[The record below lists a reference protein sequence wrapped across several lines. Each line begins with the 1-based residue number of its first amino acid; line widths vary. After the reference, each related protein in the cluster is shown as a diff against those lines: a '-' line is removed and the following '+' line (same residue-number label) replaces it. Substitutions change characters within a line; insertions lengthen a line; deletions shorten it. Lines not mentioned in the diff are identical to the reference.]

1 MAFTS
6 GTPTGQISMSQ
17 VEAEFPNF
25 AGNSNLRMSN
35 YYNCAYQVP
44 TSGQISMSQLRGKY
58 RYWGGIRFIRRTQSV
73 NTYNDRVE
81 RNGTGYGWRLRTY
94 NSSGLSAN
102 PGTDGA
108 AIRGDGT
115 HRILGRRS
123 VIVEKVF
130 FYYYARRWRV
140 YIQVYDYSSPY
151 SYNIR
156 DAVPSAYELG
166 IRISVNNNQYTNYL
180 TFGNRV
186 GPSGYLNNPYKIV
199 TGDVSRRRVYA
210 WIWQGGF
217 TLSNYFDFQFMTL
230 RQ

>member
-6 GTPTGQISMSQ
+6 GTPTGTISMSD

-25 AGNSNLRMSN
+25 VGTPYYISN

-44 TSGQISMSQLRGKY
+44 SSGTITMAQLRGKY
-58 RYWGGIRFIRRTQSV
+58 RYWGGMRFRYRFQTV
-73 NTYNDRVE
+73 NTFNDRVE
-81 RNGTGYGWRLRTY
+81 RNGYGYGWRLRNY

-108 AIRGDGT
+108 AIRSDGT

-123 VIVEKVF
+123 VIIEKLY
-130 FYYYARRWRV
+130 FYYYAGWRL
-140 YIQVYDYSSPY
+140 YIQTYDFSSPY
-151 SYNIR
+151 TYNIR
-156 DAVPSAYELG
+156 DSVPDEYELG

-186 GPSGYLNNPYKIV
+186 GPSGYLNNPYKVV
-199 TGDVSRRRVYA
+199 TGDVSRRRIYA
-210 WIWQGGF
+210 WRWLGGLSF
-217 TLSNYFDFQFMTL
+217 SNYIEWQFMTR